1 MPLLLSHTL
10 LSDVLLQSGYLLSG
24 DFYSL
29 SEGEILTFSGVSK
42 SGATLPCPLLFM
54 PALAIRLAVEHLT
67 LQQRAGSQ
75 RKAGKRAMADIID
88 NASDIEELQRNAA
101 LPLTASTA
109 ARYQLDFAKTAE
121 LRYLRND
128 ARR

>member
-1 MPLLLSHTL
+1 MPL
-10 LSDVLLQSGYLLSG
+10 LSDVLLQSDNLLSG

-54 PALAIRLAVEHLT
+54 PALAIRLAVERLT

-75 RKAGKRAMADIID
+75 RKAGKRT
-88 NASDIEELQRNAA
+88 DIEELQRNAA

-109 ARYQLDFAKTAE
+109 ARYQLDLAKTAE